1 MKDVI
6 TALILPPGLFL
17 VLMVLALIF
26 WRKKALGRAFLIMSI
41 GLFWIFSTEAF
52 GRFLSTAII
61 ANVETERFNDVD
73 TEEVD
78 LIVVLTGGMRYV
90 GDVGWQP
97 RHESYKRGA
106 VALTLQNHLGSRVPV
121 MLSGGH
127 TEGLKH
133 PSEAAVLKAQ
143 FDTLRAQVTPVVL
156 EEAST
161 NTYESALQIAHEVRT
176 RNVRR
181 FFLVTDEVHMAR
193 ALATYRGRGLDPI
206 PFPVFTLERGPAKLS
221 HFFPSVYGINITHDA
236 LYEVL
241 GIMKY
246 ALTDK
251 LRLADL

>member
-1 MKDVI
+1 MKDI
-6 TALILPPGLFL
+6 LTALLLPPGIFL
-17 VLMVLALIF
+17 VFMVLALVF
-26 WRKKALGRAFLIMSI
+26 WRKRTGFVCLFIAVS
-41 GLFWIFSTEAF
+41 LFWVCSTEAF
-52 GRFLSTAII
+52 GRFLSAAII
-61 ANVETERFNDVD
+61 ANVETERFDSVD
-73 TEEVD
+73 TEEID

-143 FDTLRAQVTPVVL
+143 FDTLRAQVTPVIL

-161 NTYESALQIAHEVRT
+161 NTYESALQIAHEVRS

-181 FFLVTDEVHMAR
+181 FFLITDEIHMAR

-206 PFPVFTLERGPAKLS
+206 PFPVFTLERGPTKLS
-221 HFFPSVYGINITHDA
+221 HFFPSIYGIGIVHDA

-241 GIMKY
+241 GIVKY
-246 ALTDK
+246 AMTDK
-251 LRLADL
+251 LRFADL

>member
-1 MKDVI
+1 MKDLL
-6 TALILPPGLFL
+6 TATLLPPGLFL
-17 VLMVLALIF
+17 VLLILALVF
-26 WRKKALGRAFLIMSI
+26 WRRKKLSFVFVCAVSS
-41 GLFWIFSTEAF
+41 LFWIFSTEAF
-52 GRFLSTAII
+52 GRFLSAAII

-161 NTYESALQIAHEVRT
+161 NTYESALQVAHEVRS

-206 PFPVFTLERGPAKLS
+206 PFPVFTLERGPTKIS
-221 HFFPSVYGINITHDA
+221 HFFPSIYGINISHDA

-246 ALTDK
+246 AMTDK
-251 LRLADL
+251 LRFSDL